1 MTLHRQ
7 GALPNY
13 WPYPGGETLQRRIA
27 TSDIFNARNEISK
40 QANFPNDPNLS
51 FSSSAR
57 ASLPNA
63 AVFVSTNDGR
73 QGLRTPCFSRAF
85 ARPRGLV
92 GSCVLMSAIARG
104 LGHVLAENA
113 KVQHARYSVGYYEL
127 PAANRSLRFPMP
139 PPTRVGVATEPLRQS
154 SRNRLPEPS
163 SNALPDTRRL
173 SVSPERSLCR
183 QRRSPCRRGAAR
195 PPAFSRGHR
204 PPESVV

>member
-1 MTLHRQ
+1 MLDGSHSTNQPIYRSINNRGRFKTKEIL
-7 GALPNY
+7 
-13 WPYPGGETLQRRIA
+13 
-27 TSDIFNARNEISK
+27 NARNEISK

-85 ARPRGLV
+85 ARPRGIV

-113 KVQHARYSVGYYEL
+113 KVQHARYSVSYYEL

-139 PPTRVGVATEPLRQS
+139 PPTRVGVAA
-154 SRNRLPEPS
+154 EPS
-163 SNALPDTRRL
+163 DTRRGTACPRRARTPPPDTRRG
-173 SVSPERSLCR
+173 
-183 QRRSPCRRGAAR
+183 RRGAPPTIVEE
-195 PPAFSRGHR
+195 PPARA
-204 PPESVV
+204 